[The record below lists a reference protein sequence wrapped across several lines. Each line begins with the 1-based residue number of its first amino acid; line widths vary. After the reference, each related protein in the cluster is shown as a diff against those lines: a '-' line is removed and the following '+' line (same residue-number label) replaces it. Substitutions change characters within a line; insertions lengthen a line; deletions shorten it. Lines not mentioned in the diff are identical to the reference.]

1 MNKRLTLSLLN
12 RESRGARGRML
23 FFVACLALGVAAVTG
38 VSALVASVRN
48 SMASESRVL
57 LAGDVKV
64 TSRAALPDWM
74 DAKIQARQ
82 PVAVATT
89 IELATMIAAPSKTVG
104 EPGSSRLVE
113 LKATG
118 PEYPLYGSLL
128 TEPVGLTIA
137 DLADDEILAASELC
151 TALSLKIGDVLQIG
165 GQDFRMRG
173 QLKSEPDRLDF
184 GMTLGP
190 RVFLTTA
197 GLQRTNLV
205 EFGSRV
211 KYGRLVQVSP
221 EESAGD
227 LKAWKRALRS
237 KEDSTS
243 RLQVSTHREGQPGVE
258 RSLRNVERYLG
269 LVALLSLLLG
279 GVGVAQVVRVWIE
292 ERTQAVA
299 IQRSLGLRPKDILQ
313 LYLVQV
319 LMLACVGSLIGC
331 LVGISMPFLASLV
344 APDFIDPTA
353 VFARPWPILLRGF
366 GLGIAIAILFAI
378 GPLTA
383 IYKVSPALVLRAQA
397 APLGIPKWVKLT
409 VALLLLSGIFAAAAI
424 QADSA
429 GVGAAFSL
437 GLLILVA
444 VLVLGARLAMW
455 IATHIPRAWAG
466 LYLRHGLSSLARPG
480 AGTTATI
487 VALGLGVHVIASLL
501 LVEGRLSRELR
512 DGVPAEAPSVFL
524 VDVQPD
530 QWPGVQVLFQDH
542 AASNVDSTP
551 VCMARLA
558 SIDGRPVRDIAKDRE
573 DQKGRA
579 KWVLTREQ
587 RLTWQSEMAPS
598 NKLLAGQWFQDD
610 DVREVSLEQRFAEDL
625 GATIGT
631 RLTFD
636 LQGFPIEFVVTSLR
650 EVDWVSF
657 SINFFVLVEPGSL
670 EGAPFSYLA
679 SARVDPSEEQSMQD
693 ALVAGFPNVTL
704 LRLGPMLEKLSGVLE
719 RIALGVRVLGW
730 VAVLAGLAILAGAVA
745 AGGLRRKREVA
756 LQKTL
761 GMTRAGVAL
770 FLGVEYATVGLVAGL
785 CGTVAAYALAW
796 GFLEQQL
803 NIAHELNWVWLP
815 VFVVGSA
822 LIAALCG
829 LLSSLR
835 ALATKPAVSLR

>member
-1 MNKRLTLSLLN
+1 S
-12 RESRGARGRML
+12 RE
-23 FFVACLALGVAAVTG
+23 
-38 VSALVASVRN
+38 
-48 SMASESRVL
+48 L

-64 TSRAALPDWM
+64 TSRAALPDWL
-74 DAKIQARQ
+74 DAKILERQ
-82 PVAVATT
+82 PVAVVTT
-89 IELATMIAAPSKTVG
+89 TELATMIAAPSKSEG
-104 EPGSSRLVE
+104 QPGSSRLVE
-113 LKATG
+113 LKATDSG
-118 PEYPLYGSLL
+118 YPLYGTLL
-128 TEPVGLTIA
+128 TEPSGISIG

-151 TALSLKIGDVLQIG
+151 AALGLSLGDVLQIG
-165 GQDFRMRG
+165 GQDFRLRG
-173 QLKSEPDRLDF
+173 QLMSEPDRLDF

-190 RVFLTTA
+190 RVFLTTS
-197 GLQRTNLV
+197 GLERTELV

-211 KYGRLVQVSP
+211 KYGRLVQVSA

-237 KEDSTS
+237 QGDSS
-243 RLQVSTHREGQPGVE
+243 ARLRVSTHREGQPGVE

-313 LYLVQV
+313 LYMVQV
-319 LMLACVGSLIGC
+319 LVLACVASLIGC
-331 LVGISMPFLASLV
+331 LLGLSMPAVAAKV
-344 APDFIDPTA
+344 APEFIDPTVA
-353 VFARPWPILLRGF
+353 FARPWPILLRGL
-366 GLGIAIAILFAI
+366 GLGVAIAMLFAI

-397 APLGIPKWVKLT
+397 APLGIPKWVKLI
-409 VALLLLSGIFAAAAI
+409 VALFLLTGIFAAAAV

-437 GLLILVA
+437 GLL
-444 VLVLGARLAMW
+444 VLVGILILGARAAMW
-455 IATHIPRAWAG
+455 IATHIPRGWAG

-501 LVEGRLSRELR
+501 LVEGRLSRELK
-512 DGVPAEAPSVFL
+512 DGVPADAPSVFL

-530 QWPGVQVLFQDH
+530 QWTGVQELFQGH

-558 SIDGRPVRDIAKDRE
+558 SIDGRPVREIAKDRE
-573 DQKGRA
+573 GRRGRA

-598 NKLLAGQWFQDD
+598 NKLVAGRWFQEDD
-610 DVREVSLEQRFAEDL
+610 LREVSLEQRFAEDL
-625 GATIGT
+625 GATLGT

-636 LQGFPIEFVVTSLR
+636 LQGLPVEFVVTSLR

-657 SINFFVLVEPGSL
+657 SINFFLVVEPGSL
-670 EGAPFSYLA
+670 EGAPFAYLA
-679 SARVDPSEEQSMQD
+679 SARVDPAEEQSMQD

-704 LRLGPMLEKLSGVLE
+704 LRLGPMLEKVSGVLE
-719 RIALGVRVLGW
+719 RVAMGVRVLGW
-730 VAVLAGLAILAGAVA
+730 VAVLSGLAILAGAVA

-761 GMTRAGVAL
+761 GMTRGGVAL
-770 FLGVEYATVGLVAGL
+770 FLGVEYATVGLVAGI

-803 NIAHELNWVWLP
+803 NLAHELNWFWFP
-815 VFVVGSA
+815 IFVVGSA

>member
-1 MNKRLTLSLLN
+1 MNLPHTFSLLK

-23 FFVACLALGVAAVTG
+23 FFVACLALGVGAVTG

-48 SMASESRVL
+48 SMASESREL
-57 LAGDVKV
+57 LAADVKV
-64 TSRAALPDWM
+64 TSRAPFPDWL
-74 DAKIQARQ
+74 DPAIEARQ
-82 PVAVATT
+82 PVAVTKT
-89 IELATMIAAPSKTVG
+89 IELATMIAAPSKVAG

-118 PEYPLYGSLL
+118 PEYPLYGSML
-128 TEPVGLTIA
+128 TWPEGLSIA

-151 TALSLKIGDVLQIG
+151 GALGLETGDVIKIG
-165 GQDFRMRG
+165 GQDFRLRG
-173 QLKSEPDRLDF
+173 QLQSEPDRLDF

-197 GLQRTNLV
+197 GLARTNLV

-211 KYGRLVQVSP
+211 KYGRLIQVSQ

-227 LKAWKRALRS
+227 LKAWKRALGR
-237 KEDSTS
+237 EADTTA

-258 RSLRNVERYLG
+258 RTLRNVERYLG

-299 IQRSLGLRPKDILQ
+299 IQRSLGLRPRDIMQ

-319 LMLACVGSLIGC
+319 ALLACLASLIGC
-331 LVGISMPFLASLV
+331 MVGIAMPILAATV
-344 APDFIDPTA
+344 APDFVDPTSVLA
-353 VFARPWPILLRGF
+353 NPWPILLRGF
-366 GLGIAIAILFAI
+366 GLGIVIAMLFAI

-397 APLGIPKWVKLT
+397 APLGIPKWVQAG
-409 VALLLLSGIFAAAAI
+409 VAALLLSGIFAAAAI

-429 GVGAAFSL
+429 MVGATFSMA
-437 GLLILVA
+437 LLILVGL
-444 VLVLGARLAMW
+444 LVLGARFAMW
-455 IATHIPRAWAG
+455 IATHIPRNWAG

-501 LVEGRLSRELR
+501 LVESRLSRELK

-530 QWPGVQVLFQDH
+530 QWQGVQERLHDH
-542 AASNVDSTP
+542 GASYVDSTP

-558 SIDGRPVRDIAKDRE
+558 SIDGRAVRDIAKERE
-573 DQKGRA
+573 GQEGRA

-587 RLTWQSEMAPS
+587 RLTWQDEMASS
-598 NKLLAGQWFQDD
+598 NKLIAGRWFQDD
-610 DVREVSLEQRFAEDL
+610 GVREVSLEQRFADDL
-625 GATIGT
+625 GAQIGT

-636 LQGFPIEFVVTSLR
+636 LQGLPVEFVVTSLR

-657 SINFFVLVEPGSL
+657 SINFFVVVEPGSL
-670 EGAPFSYLA
+670 AGAPFAYLA
-679 SARVDPSEEQSMQD
+679 SARVNTEEEQSLQD
-693 ALVAGFPNVTL
+693 VLVAGFPNVTL
-704 LRLGPMLEKLSGVLE
+704 LRLGPMLEKVSGVIE
-719 RIALGVRVLGW
+719 RVATGVRVLGW
-730 VAVLAGLAILAGAVA
+730 FAVLAGLAILAGAVA

-770 FLGVEYATVGLVAGL
+770 FLGVEYAAVGLVAGL

-803 NIAHELNWVWLP
+803 NLAHELNWLWFP
-815 VFVVGSA
+815 VFGLGSA
-822 LIAALCG
+822 AIAALCG
-829 LLSSLR
+829 ILSSLR